1 MTFKSLMGTQE
12 DEQQDTLATNEAS
25 ARPKLV
31 ASTSVNEYGFQAA
44 LNREQVQQIDG
55 LRPNGSRNHLQ
66 GNYTTSTNLQNSR
79 SRERETADLIGYEQP
94 KS

>member
-1 MTFKSLMGTQE
+1 MGTNE
-12 DEQQDTLATNEAS
+12 EEEHLQDTSATNEAS
-25 ARPKLV
+25 ARPKL
-31 ASTSVNEYGFQAA
+31 AGSTSLNEYGFQAA
-44 LNREQVQQIDG
+44 LNREQVQQLDS

-79 SRERETADLIGYEQP
+79 SRERDTVDLMGFDQP